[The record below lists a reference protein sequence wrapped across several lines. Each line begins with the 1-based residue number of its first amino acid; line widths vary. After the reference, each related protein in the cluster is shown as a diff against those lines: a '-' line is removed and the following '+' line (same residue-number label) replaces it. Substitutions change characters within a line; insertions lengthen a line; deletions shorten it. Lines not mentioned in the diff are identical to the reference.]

1 MSRPASLTLPRTA
14 GAFPLPSH
22 PAVLGQQLALVPA
35 AAALLFAAQ
44 KTGGVVVSTTDKT
57 AHVLVE
63 RKVKHPK
70 YAKQYKITKKFAVHD
85 EENAANVGDVVT
97 FAPCAPKSKRK
108 RHSLTGFIEQKNQNQ
123 KVRECV
129 HACVRACVC
138 ARGRAPRPARF
149 PHWPRA
155 HLTDGP
161 SARFGRC

>member
-1 MSRPASLTLPRTA
+1 M
-14 GAFPLPSH
+14 PSH

-129 HACVRACVC
+129 HACVRACV
-138 ARGRAPRPARF
+138 RV
-149 PHWPRA
+149 
-155 HLTDGP
+155 
-161 SARFGRC
+161 